1 MNTRRQRSFRVFL
14 EAEVAYCT
22 NVHSLAYKTNMD
34 LKMITLSEVS
44 QTEKNRYHDTNELIY
59 GIKTGSQTL
68 KTNS

>member
-22 NVHSLAYKTNMD
+22 KVHSLAYKTNMG
-34 LKMITLSEVS
+34 LKMIISSEVS
-44 QTEKNRYHDTNELIY
+44 QIEKNRYHDTNELIY